1 MRNYIETLNDNSR
14 NGGLNRF
21 ANNAEPNTVGAI
33 GGNQNNSFLSQNNRT
48 STSFA
53 SKK

>member
-1 MRNYIETLNDNSR
+1 MRNYIENLNENSR

-21 ANNAEPNTVGAI
+21 GNNGEPNTVGAI
-33 GGNQNNSFLSQNNRT
+33 GNQGNSFMNQNNRT

-53 SKK
+53 AK